1 MVSAVRRPLIAG
13 NWKMNTTVT
22 EAADLATQV
31 GAAVARHPD
40 CRTEVVLCPPF
51 LSLAAVAAAV
61 EGTTIGVGAQ
71 NCYPADAGAY
81 TGEVSAAML
90 AALCQ
95 YVIVGHSERRGY
107 FGEQDDFVRAKAAHA
122 LVHGLTPIVCVGESL
137 EHYEA
142 GTGAAFVTAQIT
154 ASLHD
159 LSAAAVGSL
168 VIAYEPIWAIGTGHA
183 ATAEDATTMI
193 RTIRATVADT
203 WGAAA
208 AERVRIQYGG
218 SVAAA
223 NAGVLLAEPEI
234 DGALVGGA
242 SLKADEFAAIVAAAE
257 ASLP

>member
-1 MVSAVRRPLIAG
+1 MVSAVRRPIIAG

-31 GAAVARHPD
+31 RAAVASYSD
-40 CRTEVVLCPPF
+40 YRTEVVLCPPF
-51 LSLAAVAAAV
+51 VSLTTVATAV
-61 EGTTIGVGAQ
+61 EGSSIGVGAQ
-71 NCYPADAGAY
+71 NCYPADSGAY
-81 TGEVSAAML
+81 TGEVSASML

-107 FGEQDDFVRAKAAHA
+107 FGEDNSFVQAKAAHA
-122 LVHGLTPIVCVGESL
+122 LAHGLTPIVCVGESL
-137 EHYEA
+137 EQYEA
-142 GTGAAFVTAQIT
+142 GTGAAFVTAQI
-154 ASLHD
+154 AGSLQD
-159 LSAAAVGSL
+159 LSADAVGSL

-183 ATAEDATTMI
+183 ATAEDANTMI
-193 RTIRATVADT
+193 GTIRATVADT

-208 AERVRIQYGG
+208 AEQVRIQYGG

-223 NAGVLLAEPEI
+223 NAGTLLAKSDI

-242 SLKADEFAAIVAAAE
+242 SLKADEFAAIIAAAE

>member
-1 MVSAVRRPLIAG
+1 MVSAVRRPIIAG

-31 GAAVARHPD
+31 RVAVASHPD
-40 CRTEVVLCPPF
+40 YRTEVVLCPPF
-51 LSLAAVAAAV
+51 VSLTTVATAV
-61 EGTTIGVGAQ
+61 EGSSIGVGAQ
-71 NCYPADAGAY
+71 NCYPADSGAY
-81 TGEVSAAML
+81 TGEVSASML

-107 FGEQDDFVRAKAAHA
+107 FGEDSAFVQAKAAHVLA
-122 LVHGLTPIVCVGESL
+122 HGLTPIVCVGESL
-137 EHYEA
+137 EQYEA
-142 GTGAAFVTAQIT
+142 GSGAAFVTAQIT
-154 ASLHD
+154 GSLQD
-159 LSAAAVGSL
+159 LSADAVGSL

-183 ATAEDATTMI
+183 ATAEDANTMI
-193 RTIRATVADT
+193 GTIRATVADT

-208 AERVRIQYGG
+208 AEQVRIQYGG

-223 NAGVLLAEPEI
+223 NAGTLLAKSDI

-242 SLKADEFAAIVAAAE
+242 SLKADEFAAIIAAAE

>member
-1 MVSAVRRPLIAG
+1 MVSAVRRPIIAG

-31 GAAVARHPD
+31 RAAVAGHTD
-40 CRTEVVLCPPF
+40 DRTEIVLCPPF

-61 EGTTIGVGAQ
+61 EGTAIGVGAQ
-71 NCYPADAGAY
+71 NCYPADSGAY
-81 TGEVSAAML
+81 TGEVSASML

-107 FGEQDDFVRAKAAHA
+107 FGEDSAFVQAKAAHVLA
-122 LVHGLTPIVCVGESL
+122 HGLTPIVCVGESL

-142 GTGAAFVTAQIT
+142 GTGVAFVTDQIT
-154 ASLHD
+154 GSLQD
-159 LSAAAVGSL
+159 LSADAVGSL

-183 ATAEDATTMI
+183 ATAEDANTMI

-203 WGAAA
+203 WGATA

-223 NAGVLLAEPEI
+223 NAATLLAEPEI

-242 SLKADEFAAIVAAAE
+242 SLKADEFAAIITAAE